1 MRCFNTRLPKH
12 HISQNIVKQETNL
25 ILTMVSFIA
34 AFHMLIVALNM
45 LELFQIHFRILA
57 GLLTKRSGGPSPQAW
72 AAAIG
77 V

>member
-1 MRCFNTRLPKH
+1 
-12 HISQNIVKQETNL
+12 VKQETNL